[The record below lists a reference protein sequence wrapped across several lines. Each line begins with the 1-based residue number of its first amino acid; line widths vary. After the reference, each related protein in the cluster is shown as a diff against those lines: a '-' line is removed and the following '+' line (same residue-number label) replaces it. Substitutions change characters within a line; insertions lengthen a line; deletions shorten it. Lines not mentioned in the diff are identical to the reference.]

1 MRKLTFA
8 LAAVS
13 LLSASAAASAGPLDS
28 YRQKARPVVVF
39 GEEDNPD
46 FRRQIEIFNR
56 ASVGFR
62 ERDIVLIPVSTRG
75 GKQDLRALFRV
86 EPEDFQVLLIGKD
99 GGVKLRRRE
108 IVNPQ
113 EIFRLVDSMPMR
125 RLEAPAARD
134 AGARPAR

>member
-1 MRKLTFA
+1 MRKLAIA
-8 LAAVS
+8 LAAIFVA
-13 LLSASAAASAGPLDS
+13 LAGAASAGPLDS

-46 FRRQIEIFNR
+46 FQQQIAIFNR

-75 GKQDLRALFRV
+75 GKQDLRAAFRV

-99 GGVKLRRRE
+99 GGVKLRRRG
-108 IVNPQ
+108 IVQPD

-125 RLEAPAARD
+125 RRETPAARD
-134 AGARPAR
+134 GGASLAR

>member
-1 MRKLTFA
+1 MRKPAFG
-8 LAAVS
+8 LAALFI
-13 LLSASAAASAGPLDS
+13 LLASAASAGPLDS

-46 FRRQIEIFNR
+46 FRQQIEIFNR
-56 ASVGFR
+56 ASMGFR

-86 EPEDFQVLLIGKD
+86 EAEDFQVLVIGKD
-99 GGVKLRRRE
+99 GGVKLRRRG
-108 IVNPQ
+108 IVSPE

-125 RLEAPAARD
+125 RLEAPAGRD
-134 AGARPAR
+134 AGIRRAP